1 MERIGCVIY
10 AEIQFMSDI
19 ETKLAEAR
27 SRAENFGYLY
37 GRKETA
43 EDYVKTTYA
52 KVYEDAPEGSVAER
66 DAWVRRQEEY
76 INSINRKRDAYSA
89 WKCAETYMK
98 LLFAEADVWRTQ
110 QSNNRNMDKSH
121 R

>member
-1 MERIGCVIY
+1 MT
-10 AEIQFMSDI
+10 DI
-19 ETKLAEAR
+19 DKQLEEAR
-27 SRAENFGYLY
+27 KRADNYGYLY

-52 KVYEDAPEGSVAER
+52 KVYEDAPQGSVAER

-76 INSINRKRDAYSA
+76 INSIQRKRDAYAA
-89 WKCAETYMK
+89 WKTAETFMK
-98 LLFAEADVWRTQ
+98 LLFAEAEVWRSKEAT
-110 QSNNRNMDKSH
+110 NRNLDRAH